1 MLSAFFSSPPTW
13 LRKASAS
20 RLVALC
26 QQNVNHRTV
35 IKKKEGG
42 GGREPSRAKSHQCFH
57 SLMGRK
63 EREEE
68 GREWSQRK
76 GR

>member
-1 MLSAFFSSPPTW
+1 MLSAFFLLLPPTW
-13 LRKASAS
+13 LRKASVS

-42 GGREPSRAKSHQCFH
+42 VVAGSHLEPNRISVSI
-57 SLMGRK
+57 L
-63 EREEE
+63 
-68 GREWSQRK
+68 
-76 GR
+76 